1 LDVRDV
7 NFNPNLGSPHVDEVI
22 DGVVIIGVQVDGGFS
37 VNLKSAKTMEEL
49 GLTQLQTTIFI
60 LKMVEQNCVKPMGV
74 LFVVHI
80 VITRIEYH
88 IDYIV
93 FKSLTSTL
101 SYPILLGGPLLYH
114 TKARNDWDKRT
125 LTLGQHKSKVVLQ
138 MYPMQYHG
146 GTQEEESK
154 FTSNVEN
161 V

>member
-1 LDVRDV
+1 
-7 NFNPNLGSPHVDEVI
+7 
-22 DGVVIIGVQVDGGFS
+22 
-37 VNLKSAKTMEEL
+37 M
-49 GLTQLQTTIFI
+49 
-60 LKMVEQNCVKPMGV
+60 C
-74 LFVVHI
+74 I
-80 VITRIEYH
+80 VITKIEYH

-125 LTLGQHKSKVVLQ
+125 LTLGRHKSKVVLQ